1 MPDVARKIRVVIV
14 EDTLVGRNF
23 LSGILKMDP
32 RFDIVAMAADGKQAV
47 DMVLRYQ
54 PDVVSMDFY
63 MPVMDGVEAT
73 RLIMQQNPVPV
84 VVVSSFYT
92 PSEVAMSFKVIEAGA
107 VTIIPKPFGPGHPR
121 FNESAQNFRNILS
134 LMAEVKVGRRKT
146 MPVKVPVAVQTNA
159 AGIPSQDFKKGA
171 IKIIAIGASAGGP
184 EEIRNILSN
193 LPSTLDL
200 PILVV
205 QHIDP
210 SFAQGFCEWLS
221 LSSKLSVR
229 LAKDGESLTPGT
241 VYFPPG
247 DQHLGLKNE
256 NTILVSQSPP
266 EKGLRP
272 SVNFMFR
279 TVNAC
284 FGRNAMAILLS
295 GMGSDGAQEMLALRN
310 AGALTIAQ
318 DQNGCLI
325 HGMPGEAIKIG
336 AAVKVLNTSEI
347 IREIIAIKKTDTI

>member
-1 MPDVARKIRVVIV
+1 MPDAVKKIRVLIV
-14 EDTLVGRNF
+14 EDTMVGRNF
-23 LSGILKMDP
+23 LSGLLKTDP
-32 RFDIVAMAADGKQAV
+32 RFDIVAMASDGKEAV
-47 DMVLRYQ
+47 DMVPRYQ

-63 MPVMDGVEAT
+63 MPVMDGIEAT
-73 RLIMQQNPVPV
+73 RLIMHQNPVPI

-92 PSEVAMSFKVIEAGA
+92 PLEVAMSFKVIEAGA

-134 LMAEVKVGRRKT
+134 LMAELKVGRRKAT
-146 MPVKVPVAVQTNA
+146 PVIKPVTAQTTTARNTPQVLINNDVA
-159 AGIPSQDFKKGA
+159 
-171 IKIIAIGASAGGP
+171 IIAIGASAGGP
-184 EEIRNILSN
+184 EEIRKILSSV
-193 LPSTLDL
+193 PSTLDI

-221 LSSKLSVR
+221 LTVKLPVR
-229 LAKDGESLTPGT
+229 IASDGESLRPGN

-247 DQHLGLKNE
+247 DHHIGLANE

-284 FGRNAMAILLS
+284 FGKNVMAILLS

-318 DQNGCLI
+318 DKNGCLI

-336 AAVKVLNTSEI
+336 AAVKILTTEEI
-347 IREIIAIKKTDTI
+347 IREIIMIKKTVNL